1 MKITDEQCE
10 AAMDFLRDNAAEAG
24 QAKANRM
31 YLDDYTKSLM
41 AILMTERAMDSLGAQ
56 ERYARAHP
64 KYLTHLEGLKVAI
77 AEDVRQQYLMEAAKV
92 KIDVWRSL
100 QARERAGLV

>member
-1 MKITDEQCE
+1 
-10 AAMDFLRDNAAEAG
+10 MDFLRDNAGPAG
-24 QAKANRM
+24 QARADRL

-41 AILMTERAMDSLGAQ
+41 ALLMSERALDSLGAQ

-64 KYLTHLEGLKVAI
+64 TFLQHLEGLKVAI
-77 AEDVRQQYLMEAAKV
+77 AEDEKQRYLMEAAKV
-92 KIDVWRSL
+92 KIEVWRSL

>member
-10 AAMDFLRDNAAEAG
+10 AAMDFLRDNADAAG
-24 QAKANRM
+24 QAKAERL
-31 YLDDYTKSLM
+31 YLDDYTKSLL

-64 KYLTHLEGLKVAI
+64 KFLQHLEGLKTAV
-77 AEDVRQQYLMEAAKV
+77 AEDVRQQFLMEAAKV
-92 KIDVWRSL
+92 KIEVWRSL
-100 QARERAGLV
+100 SARERAGLV